1 MAMIKAKQEGQNVVE
16 TPETHIAPVIDI
28 MEALKRSL
36 AEKKK
41 PVQVATAA
49 VGEAEEEAPAQ
60 PVAKKRERKSKA
72 M

>member
-1 MAMIKAKQEGQNVVE
+1 M
-16 TPETHIAPVIDI
+16 APVIDI

-49 VGEAEEEAPAQ
+49 VGETQEEAPAQ
-60 PVAKKRERKSKA
+60 PAAKKRERRTKA
-72 M
+72 T